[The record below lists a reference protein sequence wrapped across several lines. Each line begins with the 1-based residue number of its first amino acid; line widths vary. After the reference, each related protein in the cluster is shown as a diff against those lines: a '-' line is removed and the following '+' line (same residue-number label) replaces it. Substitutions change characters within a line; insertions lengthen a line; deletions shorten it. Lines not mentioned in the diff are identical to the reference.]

1 MTLQVAG
8 VHSLV
13 EVVDQAGLGLD
24 EALVISLVE
33 AVLEAENVGGTV
45 VVVFVDEPTIAAL
58 NEQYRALS
66 ESTDVLSFRY
76 ADAEA
81 NPGAFWPEESGAA
94 SGEEAAMAASG
105 PPSAGP
111 TLDLGEVI
119 VCPAVVQRY
128 ARSDGVDPGQQL
140 AWTLV
145 HGTLHL
151 VGYDHE
157 RDEGEMRER
166 EKALLKG
173 FDPLVRAISFP
184 ANTERRQT

>member
-1 MTLQVAG
+1 
-8 VHSLV
+8 
-13 EVVDQAGLGLD
+13 
-24 EALVISLVE
+24 
-33 AVLEAENVGGTV
+33 
-45 VVVFVDEPTIAAL
+45 
-58 NEQYRALS
+58 
-66 ESTDVLSFRY
+66 
-76 ADAEA
+76 
-81 NPGAFWPEESGAA
+81 
-94 SGEEAAMAASG
+94 
-105 PPSAGP
+105 
-111 TLDLGEVI
+111 
-119 VCPAVVQRY
+119 VVQRY